1 MDSLTKKAH
10 ISTRKKST
18 FFLQFSYLFLFSLVV
33 YIQKCNAKN
42 TDHNAI
48 LIVSCYWFD
57 RLVEKHGTRE
67 TGLIITSLF
76 VERDRYNKISS

>member
-1 MDSLTKKAH
+1 M
-10 ISTRKKST
+10 
-18 FFLQFSYLFLFSLVV
+18 Q
-33 YIQKCNAKN
+33 CKN

-48 LIVSCYWFD
+48 LIASCYWFH